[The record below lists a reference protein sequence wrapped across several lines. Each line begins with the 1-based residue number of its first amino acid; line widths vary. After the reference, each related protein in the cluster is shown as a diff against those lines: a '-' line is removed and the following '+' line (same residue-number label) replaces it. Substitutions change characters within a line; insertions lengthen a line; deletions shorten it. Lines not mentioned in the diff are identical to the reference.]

1 MWYECYSK
9 RTARKRKQN
18 AGQKEI
24 ALILFM
30 RREADWMQARDKYE

>member
-9 RTARKRKQN
+9 RTARKRKQD
-18 AGQKEI
+18 AGQRVF

-30 RREADWMQARDKYE
+30 PGKAKWMHVSNQF